1 MGLVSRRHV
10 SVRRWTADVD
20 DRFRPR
26 NTLHVGR
33 RATRISAR
41 VRGSSPVRDR
51 ARRARGRSRG
61 PPLHVHRRRGA
72 GRSRRRRAGG
82 GHFPATRIR
91 DGGRPLGNRSDVR
104 ARVIYDDLRVVDTT
118 TGIAGAYCAKLL
130 TDLGADVRFATR
142 VDDPLFT
149 YLRTS
154 QQHTT
159 DVAQCVAAAD
169 IVLLGETAVSTPNL
183 GPLVTVS
190 ITALGRGGPDDGV
203 DLPEEVLQA
212 RSGSLAAH
220 GHMHLPPLTVGGH
233 LGEYIAGAFAALGA
247 ATAWSRASRT
257 GVAERVDASMLEA
270 IQLTYVTVP
279 TLMARFPG
287 GRAQSFRWVMIPGNE
302 PAGDGRYVGITT
314 VTAQQW
320 QALARLIGRPDQ
332 ADDDELGTMIGR
344 FRRADEVNGAI
355 HAYTRRHAADDVVAA
370 CVEARVPAAIVGN
383 GAELPRNEQLAAR
396 GVFVRQ
402 PGESWIRPR
411 APFRFHGVPDRELR
425 APGVAHK
432 PWKS

>member
-26 NTLHVGR
+26 NPLHVGR

-41 VRGSSPVRDR
+41 VRGSSPVRDC

-61 PPLHVHRRRGA
+61 PALHVHRRRGA

-82 GHFPATRIR
+82 GYFPATRIR

-130 TDLGADVRFATR
+130 TDLGADVRFTTP

-154 QQHTT
+154 QAHTG
-159 DVAQCVAAAD
+159 DVMECAAAAD
-169 IVLLGETAVSTPNL
+169 IVLFGEGEGEGEGEAARAPG

-190 ITALGRGGPDDGV
+190 ITALGHGGPDDGL

-212 RSGSLAAH
+212 RSGSL
-220 GHMHLPPLTVGGH
+220 
-233 LGEYIAGAFAALGA
+233 
-247 ATAWSRASRT
+247 
-257 GVAERVDASMLEA
+257 
-270 IQLTYVTVP
+270 
-279 TLMARFPG
+279 
-287 GRAQSFRWVMIPGNE
+287 
-302 PAGDGRYVGITT
+302 
-314 VTAQQW
+314 
-320 QALARLIGRPDQ
+320 
-332 ADDDELGTMIGR
+332 
-344 FRRADEVNGAI
+344 
-355 HAYTRRHAADDVVAA
+355 
-370 CVEARVPAAIVGN
+370 
-383 GAELPRNEQLAAR
+383 
-396 GVFVRQ
+396 
-402 PGESWIRPR
+402 
-411 APFRFHGVPDRELR
+411 
-425 APGVAHK
+425 
-432 PWKS
+432 